1 MIPLV
6 KNLPFYSSIPP
17 PPAKRTWAQ
26 LKKLATSWTEP
37 FQSTSTYPNYLEYP
51 PSERER
57 NTLLYPRSIIDQT
70 SPQQIYITISK
81 FSSKGQTTPSLFFPY
96 HYSLLLQL
104 VTRKSTKSKI
114 TPPPIV
120 SYRRSTHFAEAKKCL
135 VVRVPPPRR
144 TERERERDSAHRRN
158 KIDCTREER
167 RGGGRE
173 RSR

>member
-1 MIPLV
+1 MGSIKKTRDKLDRA
-6 KNLPFYSSIPP
+6 LPRLI
-17 PPAKRTWAQ
+17 Q
-26 LKKLATSWTEP
+26 
-37 FQSTSTYPNYLEYP
+37 YLEYP
-51 PSERER
+51 SSERER

-96 HYSLLLQL
+96 HYPLLLQL